1 MSFNLYKTGDR
12 EPNKVVEILDSMM
25 GSGKTSSIITW
36 IEKNPN
42 EKYIYVSPLLSEVE
56 DGGRLHQNVKKV
68 SFESPKNTDSTK
80 AEDMLRLLKDGANI
94 SCTHSLYLGMT
105 QEHFK
110 YIRDNNYIVIIDEEI
125 DVIGGFTHY
134 SRSDL
139 DWLIDQKVIT
149 VSPKDGMVTWVGD
162 RSKID
167 NNHKYKL
174 FISYSDAKALYAS
187 KRSEGMMVTQLP
199 VKLFESAKRVVI
211 LTYMFKGNV
220 LDAFLQLKGF
230 EVKPFTEVEVEK
242 VSKAL
247 SRSLITLVE
256 PNKGMKS
263 LGLSSSWY
271 KSEKANSKTLAVVSN
286 YIRYVAKQ
294 SGLDAKYVA
303 WCVPKYRA
311 EKPKGSKTIL
321 VKPNG
326 FIEDSSKK
334 SCFLSATTRATNDYR
349 HKQLMIHCYDRYPQ
363 VTVSAYL
370 EDYGFPVDKQ
380 VFALSELLQ
389 WAWRG
394 CIRDKKPMTLA
405 IGSFRM
411 YNLFLD
417 WLEKEDE

>member
-1 MSFNLYKTGDR
+1 MGFNLYTPEGK
-12 EPNKVVEILDSMM
+12 EPNRVVEILDSMM
-25 GSGKTSSIITW
+25 GSGKTTGIINW
-36 IEKNPN
+36 IESHPN

-56 DGGRLHQNVKKV
+56 DGGRLQQNLKTV

-105 QEHFK
+105 QEHFN
-110 YIRDNNYIVIIDEEI
+110 YIQSNNYIVIIDEEI
-125 DVIGGFTHY
+125 DVIGGFTYY

-139 DWLIDQKVIT
+139 DWLVDQNVIT
-149 VSPKDGMVTWVGD
+149 VCPKDGMVSWVGD

-167 NNHKYKL
+167 DKHKYKL

-199 VKLFESAKRVVI
+199 VKLFESAKRVII

-220 LDAFLQLKGF
+220 LDSFLQLKGF
-230 EVKPFTEVEVEK
+230 EVRDFTEVDVEH
-242 VSKAL
+242 VSKDL
-247 SRSLITLVE
+247 IRDLITLVE
-256 PNKGMKS
+256 PNKGMKA

-271 KSEKANSKTLAVVSN
+271 KSEKASRKTLAIVSN

-294 SGLDAKYVA
+294 SELESKYVA
-303 WCVPKYRA
+303 WCVPKLRA
-311 EKPKGSKTIL
+311 EKNKSSKTIL
-321 VKPNG
+321 VKPTG
-326 FIEDSSKK
+326 FIEDENKG
-334 SCFLSATTRATNDYR
+334 SCFLSATTRATNEYR

-370 EDYGFPVDKQ
+370 EDYGCPVDKQ

-389 WAWRG
+389 WVWRG
-394 CIRDKKPMTLA
+394 CIRDKKPMKVA

-411 YNLFLD
+411 YNLFKD
-417 WLEKEDE
+417 WLYED